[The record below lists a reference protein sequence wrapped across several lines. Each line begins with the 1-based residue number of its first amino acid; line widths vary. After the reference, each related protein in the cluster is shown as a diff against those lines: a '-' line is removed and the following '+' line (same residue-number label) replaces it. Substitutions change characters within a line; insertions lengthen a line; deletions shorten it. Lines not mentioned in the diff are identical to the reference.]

1 MKTLTNTLNLRFA
14 NKGEVVPTWDYKKG
28 NYQQFMIDNDI
39 KESHVLGEIGK
50 TGVKVHVFRAVY
62 ANINGENVII
72 GTVPVCGAQWTSSFR
87 PLEFGSKEI
96 TCQKCL
102 KRQNKH

>member
-1 MKTLTNTLNLRFA
+1 MNTLSNTLNLRFA
-14 NKGEVVPTWDYKKG
+14 HKNEKVPTWDYNAG
-28 NYQQFMIDNDI
+28 SYSQFLIDNNI
-39 KESHVLGEIGK
+39 KEAQVLGEIGR

-62 ANINGENVII
+62 AEINGENVII
-72 GTVPVCGAQWTSSFR
+72 GSAPVCGARWDSRFH

-102 KRQNKH
+102 KRQLK